1 MKKTCETCE
10 YLYHRY
16 DKGWIIQPMIGGR
29 ILGTIRTELVPIY
42 KCFRYPK
49 TEDITLDYGCG
60 EWSRKEEESD
70 DE

>member
-10 YLYHRY
+10 YSKPQYSANEYEGSVYECR
-16 DKGWIIQPMIGGR
+16 
-29 ILGTIRTELVPIY
+29 
-42 KCFRYPK
+42 RYPSTK
-49 TEDITLDYGCG
+49 GDWGDGEWFTFWPLVSGNEWCG